1 MFITQRRLCRV
12 IVSVLPVTGNCDD
25 EATLFGDSQL
35 TRARVGCTGGSGH
48 SGRVVAGVYC
58 DCSKLNG
65 RVHPPLERGVQRIH
79 PRMLEGCDPLV

>member
-35 TRARVGCTGGSGH
+35 TRARVDCTGGSGR
-48 SGRVVAGVYC
+48 SGRIAVAGYC
-58 DCSKLNG
+58 DCSTLDD
-65 RVHPPLERGVQRIH
+65 RVHLRLEYGVQRIH